1 MEEIK
6 RRFEF
11 YSYYDCTGIENH
23 LKKMAEKGWMLKDFG
38 MRRWKYRRIEPQS
51 LSFEVVYYNEKV
63 FEGETTP
70 GRQKFIEEC
79 SVAGWQFVANSG
91 KVHVFVNKSEN
102 PVPIVANAAD
112 RVNSIHKFAK
122 NEMIW
127 VNLFLLAVCL
137 GVSIFFA
144 HRFMH
149 KPIDTLSDVFYESVF
164 YHLCVPFSLYSII
177 KYLLWHKKAV
187 SAAEDGVFTETKRI
201 FSYPVLFF
209 PLWIMGSAF
218 EFCTFFSP
226 PQILFGVIVLVFAI
240 AVWFVFKA
248 LRRRIIRKDFAYNK
262 KKAITAVIAVI
273 LVAGLV
279 AGSFGIYTL
288 FPKRSGKVTTL
299 EGKTVEI
306 YFDKNL
312 PLDLEDL
319 TPVEGVVSK
328 YKSSEWLGL
337 INITETTQ
345 IAPDSGELS
354 MTCKVYQINFAP
366 VYDACV
372 EEIKGIFASD
382 YVEVDPAPWGADKVY
397 RIRYDDGYGNS
408 FIICWE
414 NRIAD
419 ISFSW
424 DPTDEQIAIASRK
437 ILESHM

>member
-70 GRQKFIEEC
+70 DRQKFIEEC

-177 KYLLWHKKAV
+177 KYWLWHKKAV

-201 FSYPVLFF
+201 FSYPVLLF

-279 AGSFGIYTL
+279 SGLFGIYTL

-312 PLDLEDL
+312 PLDL
-319 TPVEGVVSK
+319 
-328 YKSSEWLGL
+328 
-337 INITETTQ
+337 
-345 IAPDSGELS
+345 
-354 MTCKVYQINFAP
+354 
-366 VYDACV
+366 
-372 EEIKGIFASD
+372 
-382 YVEVDPAPWGADKVY
+382 
-397 RIRYDDGYGNS
+397 
-408 FIICWE
+408 
-414 NRIAD
+414 
-419 ISFSW
+419 
-424 DPTDEQIAIASRK
+424 
-437 ILESHM
+437 